1 VQFSMDETSET
12 VTPPEG
18 SLDTVTLR
26 GS

>member
-1 VQFSMDETSET
+1 VQFSMDETSEA